1 MSVSER
7 KHLPD
12 VLAPSK
18 PALPGQ
24 FPKEEKTTAFG

>member
-12 VLAPSK
+12 VLAPPK
-18 PALPGQ
+18 PALGQ